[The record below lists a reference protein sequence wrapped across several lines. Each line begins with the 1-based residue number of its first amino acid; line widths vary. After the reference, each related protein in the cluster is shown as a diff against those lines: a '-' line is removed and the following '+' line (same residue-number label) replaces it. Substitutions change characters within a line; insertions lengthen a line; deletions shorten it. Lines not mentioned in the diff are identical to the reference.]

1 MSKHTLPL
9 LARLNWYWLLQVSGW
24 LCVPLFFLSYSIGAR
39 VPAGLVAVC
48 WWGGAWGLIL
58 SDLWHR
64 VLKLRVPSDRHLKW
78 RYLALAVLLLGVVH
92 TAMQVF
98 GFVIFKP
105 FGAIHGLEWLPNA
118 LIFWCG
124 LHLAWN
130 VCYMAALALRRAN
143 RYEAEALRLEIQAKD
158 TELRALQAQVNPHFF
173 FNSMNSVRA
182 LIYEDQHAAA
192 RMIDQ
197 LASLM
202 RYALQSGHADTVAL
216 AAEMEAVQAYLAIEK
231 IRFEERMRVS
241 VQVEAGL
248 EQVRIPPMA
257 LQTLVENAVK
267 YGVETNAD
275 GSEIR
280 IVARRVD
287 GMIRIEIANA
297 GAIVPYANSTK
308 VGLVNTRKR
317 LALALGASA
326 HLDLSENGG
335 WVRATLTVPATA
347 IHAALEAA

>member
-1 MSKHTLPL
+1 MNSTRPI
-9 LARLNWYWLLQVSGW
+9 LARIRWYWPLQILVWHGVALFNLMFYWRAAPGW
-24 LCVPLFFLSYSIGAR
+24 QII
-39 VPAGLVAVC
+39 AVC
-48 WWGGAWGLIL
+48 WWAGLSGIL
-58 SDLWHR
+58 CTHW
-64 VLKLRVPSDRHLKW
+64 W
-78 RYLALAVLLLGVVH
+78 RAVLRRRPHWLGKHVHWKYIGPSLMLLIALQTASMVLAFAVFRPMGAMHGVS
-92 TAMQVF
+92 
-98 GFVIFKP
+98 
-105 FGAIHGLEWLPNA
+105 WLPGA
-118 LIFWCG
+118 LIFWFLVLG
-124 LHLAWN
+124 LWTLL
-130 VCYMAALALRRAN
+130 YMAVLSVRRAN
-143 RYEAEALRLEIQAKD
+143 RYEAETLRLELHVKD

-202 RYALQSGHADTVAL
+202 RYALQSGHADTVTL

-335 WVRATLTVPATA
+335 WVRATLTMPANA